1 MWTVEYRELDQVHHR
16 NGEPGLQ
23 RDGSYITPEG
33 DHLVSEADKATYL
46 RTVQD
51 WIVTPQLKS
60 TAGLAGVDSL
70 GGYTKEYLVVPDV
83 QRMAAMRLT
92 LQDLATALE
101 RNNTS
106 AGAGVV
112 NRNGEGLAV
121 RSDGR
126 VRNADELARTVVATR
141 EGVPILLNQ
150 IATVRTGQALRMGS
164 ASENGHEVVVGTAVM
179 RIGENSR
186 TVSTGVA
193 ERLTQIGR
201 SLAGRRGREAGA

>member
-1 MWTVEYRELDQVHHR
+1 M
-16 NGEPGLQ
+16 
-23 RDGSYITPEG
+23 
-33 DHLVSEADKATYL
+33 
-46 RTVQD
+46 QD

-70 GGYTKEYLVVPDV
+70 GGYTKEYLVVPDI

-106 AGAGVV
+106 AGAASSTATAKGW
-112 NRNGEGLAV
+112 RFA
-121 RSDGR
+121 SDGR

-141 EGVPILLNQ
+141 ESVPILLSQ

-186 TVSTGVA
+186 TVVDRRCRTADGDRPLA
-193 ERLTQIGR
+193 
-201 SLAGRRGREAGA
+201 AGRRRREAGARTAPSWSTRRSRRSPATSPKARCWSSSCCSCCSAISARR